1 MGKEPIKFY
10 IGEENKTIME
20 TSDFKSSI
28 FFHQYEKALDLFQRI
43 WSAEDEEYYDN
54 SNIIA
59 FCGERGDGKTSCLRS
74 VRYILQ
80 NSNAWTDFPE
90 FSSFANLN
98 SAKLNESLY
107 VLDILDPAY
116 FDQTHNLL
124 DLVLGQMY
132 SAVVL
137 EEEDNEQCGR
147 RAQSLFD
154 EKYSKRK
161 DLLAQFQNAKRC
173 MSYLE
178 TDKRD
183 LYDQYEELS
192 VLAASVGLKKSIN
205 NLLDKFLSYFNK
217 KKLVIS
223 IDDLDLNMSE
233 GDKMVEEL
241 RKYLCNDKCII
252 LLSVKI
258 DQLIRV
264 VQNANKK
271 AVHTSIVSD
280 ANLYEMAVKYVNKLI
295 PSGHRVTMPVIYS
308 MANNA
313 IEIYENRG
321 ARNVVLKSDSIKDL
335 VVKLIYK
342 KTRFTFYNGRS
353 ISPIIPNNLRALR
366 HLISVLYP
374 LHDAD
379 EDREKYFEI
388 NKKTF
393 KDYFYYTWTKGLAE
407 KDQAFIAS
415 ILDNMDDYSVNK
427 AIVCYVND
435 RLCALGIEVKDK
447 LYAAIT
453 RNDNRAENISV
464 GDVLYVLRLA
474 RQTIVDFQT
483 VSLIFFFKAY
493 YSIRL
498 FELYDEISV
507 DTKTLFP
514 EAKDESIKIHMHDT
528 LTEGTNALQR
538 FVNGAMFTYE
548 QGSLLTNRKSK
559 SARNIYRDIR
569 AISSKRLYELI
580 KEMYKYK
587 DDTTNLPIQKLHRCE
602 YFALCT
608 SMPLRSSNTQEISY
622 DRSAIVP
629 PYFGGI
635 SETANYVEYDIM
647 ALFTNLLNVKYAY
660 KRYDLYDSAENEPK
674 IKFDFYDFASNCK
687 ESLLNKMKEYSAK
700 YKSEDKE
707 FAKDGEDGYI
717 DNLLYLLSDSA
728 IRVSDIQ
735 DAIMDTMI
743 ANRDIKGI
751 DDSVNSRKIAAAYKG
766 IQNMG
771 ITLYP
776 AKDDEQ
782 PYKLK
787 FEFLNAVLEYLLE
800 ESKDKDAEFNKIY
813 LINDVASETNVEAQR
828 ENLTKWYG
836 GLFSNAESIGSA
848 KIREIIK
855 KERPQIYKNGTSNSS
870 QFWVSLFGQKRTY
883 KAWGDILNVLIKK
896 YEKVAALEE
905 N

>member
-1 MGKEPIKFY
+1 METIKFY
-10 IGEENKTIME
+10 VGEENKTIME
-20 TSDFKSSI
+20 TSSFKSSI
-28 FFHQYEKALDLFQRI
+28 FYHQYEKALSLFQRI
-43 WSAEDEEYYDN
+43 WNAKDEEYYDN

-74 VRYILQ
+74 VRHILQ
-80 NSNAWTDFPE
+80 NANAWTDFPE
-90 FSSFANLN
+90 FASFAQLDTV
-98 SAKLNESLY
+98 KLNESIY

-116 FDQTHNLL
+116 FDRTHNLV
-124 DLVLGQMY
+124 DLILGQMY
-132 SAVVL
+132 SVVV
-137 EEEDNEQCGR
+137 EEENKEQCGHR
-147 RAQSLFD
+147 PQGLYD

-161 DLLAQFQNAKRC
+161 DLLAQFQKAKRC

-178 TDKRD
+178 ADKRD

-192 VLAASVGLKKSIN
+192 VLAASVGLKKSIKD
-205 NLLDKFLSYFNK
+205 LFDKFLNYFKK

-241 RKYLCNDKCII
+241 RKYLCNDTCII

-271 AVHTSIVSD
+271 AIHTSSISD

-295 PSGHRVTMPVIYS
+295 PSSHRVTMPVIYS
-308 MANNA
+308 MADNA
-313 IEIYENRG
+313 IEIYEGRE
-321 ARNVVLKSDSIKDL
+321 ATEPILKSDTVKDL
-335 VVKLIYK
+335 VVKLIYR
-342 KTRFTFYNGRS
+342 KTRFLFYNGRS

-366 HLISVLYP
+366 HLLSVLYP

-379 EDREKYFEI
+379 EDREKYFQN
-388 NKKTF
+388 NKQTF
-393 KDYFYYTWTKGLAE
+393 KDYFFYTWTKALAE
-407 KDQAFIAS
+407 EDQSFIMS
-415 ILDNMDDYSVNK
+415 ILDSMDDYSVNK
-427 AIVCYVND
+427 AIVSHVHN
-435 RLCALGIEVKDK
+435 RLSALNIPIENK
-447 LYAAIT
+447 LYKAIT
-453 RNDNRAENISV
+453 QNENRAENISV

-474 RQTIVDFQT
+474 RQVVVDFRT
-483 VSLIFFFKAY
+483 LSLIFFLKAY

-507 DTKTLFP
+507 DAKTLFP
-514 EAKDESIKIHMHDT
+514 EMADESVKIHMHDT
-528 LTEGTNALQR
+528 LTERTNALQR
-538 FVNGAMFTYE
+538 FVNGSMFTYE
-548 QGSLLTNRKSK
+548 QGSLLTTRKSK

-569 AISSKRLYELI
+569 AISSKKLYELI
-580 KEMYKYK
+580 EDISKTK
-587 DDTTNLPIQKLHRCE
+587 DTNSNSFVRKLHRCE

-608 SMPLRSSNTQEISY
+608 SMPLRSNNTQEISY
-622 DRSAIVP
+622 DRTAIVP
-629 PYFGGI
+629 PYLGGI
-635 SETANYVEYDIM
+635 PETANYVEFDIL

-660 KRYDLYDSAENEPK
+660 KRFDLYDPTDKGTK

-687 ESLLNKMKEYSAK
+687 DSLLNKMKKCSAE
-700 YKSEDKE
+700 YKSEDKKYT
-707 FAKDGEDGYI
+707 FAKEGNDGYI

-735 DAIMDTMI
+735 DAIMDTLI

-776 AKDDEQ
+776 TKDKEQ
-782 PYKLK
+782 PYTLK
-787 FEFLNAVLEYLLE
+787 FEFLNAVIDYL
-800 ESKDKDAEFNKIY
+800 SKETTDKDVEFDKIY
-813 LINDVASETNVEAQR
+813 LIEDAASETNVEVQR

-836 GLFSNAESIGSA
+836 ELFSNAESISSA
-848 KIREIIK
+848 KIREIIR
-855 KERPQIYKNGTSNSS
+855 KERPQIYKKGTSNNS
-870 QFWVSLFGQKRTY
+870 QFWVSIFGQKKTY
-883 KAWGDILNVLIKK
+883 KTWLDILNALTKK
-896 YEKVAALEE
+896 YDVVTALEE
-905 N
+905 I